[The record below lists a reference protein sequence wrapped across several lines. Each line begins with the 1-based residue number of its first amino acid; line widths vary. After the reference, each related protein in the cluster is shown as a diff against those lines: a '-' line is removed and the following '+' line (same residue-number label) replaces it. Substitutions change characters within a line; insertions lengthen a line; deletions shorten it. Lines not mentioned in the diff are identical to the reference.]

1 MLIPQTNIESP
12 QSSQTNVLVV
22 LAWTFLIVVS
32 ELVAFYL
39 IQKSVEEQSGL
50 SVKVIVSALLFG
62 IVVTYSFY
70 QILYGGTNIPIA
82 NLYWI
87 IFSQLGTILIAY
99 YFFNQTIY
107 TKDWIAVILLFF
119 ALIIII
125 YGKTE

>member
-1 MLIPQTNIESP
+1 MLQSVSNAESQP
-12 QSSQTNVLVV
+12 SQTNVLVV
-22 LAWTFLIVVS
+22 LAWAFLIVVA
-32 ELVAFYL
+32 ELIAFYL
-39 IQKSVEEQSGL
+39 IQQSVDEQSGL
-50 SVKVIVSALLFG
+50 NVKVIVSSLLFG
-62 IVVTYSFY
+62 IIVTYSFY

-82 NLYWI
+82 NLYWVI
-87 IFSQLGTILIAY
+87 LSQLGSILIAY

>member
-39 IQKSVEEQSGL
+39 IQKSVDEQSGL

-87 IFSQLGTILIAY
+87 IFSQLGSILIAY

>member
-1 MLIPQTNIESP
+1 MLIPQTNIES

-39 IQKSVEEQSGL
+39 IQKSVDEQSGL
-50 SVKVIVSALLFG
+50 SVKVIISALLFG

-87 IFSQLGTILIAY
+87 IFSQLGSILIAY

>member
-1 MLIPQTNIESP
+1 MLIPQLNVESQP
-12 QSSQTNVLVV
+12 YQTNVLVV

-39 IQKSVEEQSGL
+39 IQKSVDEQSGL

-87 IFSQLGTILIAY
+87 IFSQLGSILIAY

-107 TKDWIAVILLFF
+107 TKDWIAIVLLFF